1 MSTMAKVFVVVNLV
15 LTLVVFGGA
24 ATMLGAQDNYKKALE
39 QAKSDHD
46 KYYADAEK
54 EKVRLDGEVTTQTNL
69 ASRHLGAKTTAEAEV
84 QAMRT
89 LVQDT
94 KLLLDKASSTNQSF
108 AAELK
113 ELRTINDNYKTL
125 VESTT
130 KGTSEATQRME
141 DYKSKLE
148 AEVQNRV
155 RLQGDLDRTAE
166 ERAALA
172 AELADTRKSLAEARS
187 WLDEYRARFGD
198 ITGGSKGAK
207 GVVRDVKGDLVGI
220 SVGTND
226 GVRMGDEYHLSRGGS
241 YVGRITIIQVSK
253 DLAVGRFDSANAGS
267 GAPPQVGDST
277 WSR

>member
-39 QAKSDHD
+39 QAKADHD
-46 KYYADAEK
+46 TYHAAAEK
-54 EKVRLDGEVTTQTNL
+54 EKSRLEKEATAQQNL
-69 ASRHLGAKTTAEAEV
+69 AAQHLGAKTSAEAEA
-84 QAMRT
+84 QSMRT
-89 LVQDT
+89 VVQDT
-94 KLLLDKASSTNQSF
+94 KLLLDKATSTNQSF

-113 ELRTINDNYKTL
+113 ELRTINDNYKAL

-130 KGTSEATQRME
+130 KGTAEATQRME

-148 AEVQNRV
+148 SEVQNRV
-155 RLQGDLDRTAE
+155 RLQGELDRTVE

-172 AELADTRKSLAEARS
+172 ADLETTRKSLADARN
-187 WLDEYRARFGD
+187 WLDEYRSRVGD

-226 GVRMGDEYHLSRGGS
+226 GVRMGDQYHLSRGGS

-253 DLAVGRFDSANAGS
+253 DLAVGRFDNAGS
-267 GAPPQVGDST
+267 GAPPQVGDSS
-277 WSR
+277 WAR